1 MMLNRITNSAENT
14 TMLKLVRTNSD
25 NPDFIHLVKLLDA
38 DLTIRDGDE
47 TSFYSQ
53 FNKITTI
60 RYVVVAYERG
70 KPLGC
75 GAIKE
80 YDQKTMEVKR
90 MYVSPAGR
98 QKGVATRILLELEQ
112 WARDLSCEKCILET
126 GKRQPE
132 AIGLYEKS
140 GYALM
145 SSNYGQY
152 AGVENS
158 LCFEKK
164 LR

>member
-1 MMLNRITNSAENT
+1 MS
-14 TMLKLVRTNSD
+14 MLKLVRTNSD
-25 NPDFIHLVKLLDA
+25 NPDFIQLVKSLDA
-38 DLTIRDGDE
+38 DLAIRDGEE
-47 TSFYSQ
+47 TAFYSQ
-53 FNKITTI
+53 FNKINSI

-70 KPLGC
+70 KPMGC

-80 YDQKTMEVKR
+80 FDKKTMEVKR
-90 MYVSPAGR
+90 MYVSPDGR
-98 QKGVATRILLELEQ
+98 KKGIASRILSELEE

-132 AIGLYEKS
+132 AIGLYRKS
-140 GYALM
+140 GYTLM

-164 LR
+164 LY